1 MIHHWLSELLY
12 DYIKHVHVRKLAC
25 VNGWKNGT
33 FLHSAQWS
41 LNKRK
46 KITHPTTSLTICYCN
61 RPLTLPKLSWKQ
73 VCLNNAAKTSQD
85 SELLPLVV
93 QSESHEPSFVVF
105 CHGGTK
111 LHPLLSARFSRQ
123 KGGRSQNVL
132 KERHYKSK
140 NIAGKKLELE
150 GLQTYNDGVANYS
163 KAKQIYQKKN
173 SLLLQCT

>member
-1 MIHHWLSELLY
+1 MCIARWLEKWYIQLNYVSTKGKIIHP
-12 DYIKHVHVRKLAC
+12 
-25 VNGWKNGT
+25 
-33 FLHSAQWS
+33 SAF
-41 LNKRK
+41 
-46 KITHPTTSLTICYCN
+46 LTIRYCN
-61 RPLTLPKLSWKQ
+61 RPPTLAKLSWKQ

-123 KGGRSQNVL
+123 KGGRLQYVL

-150 GLQTYNDGVANYS
+150 GL
-163 KAKQIYQKKN
+163 
-173 SLLLQCT
+173 

>member
-1 MIHHWLSELLY
+1 MSQQKE
-12 DYIKHVHVRKLAC
+12 K
-25 VNGWKNGT
+25 
-33 FLHSAQWS
+33 S
-41 LNKRK
+41 
-46 KITHPTTSLTICYCN
+46 PTPLPLTIRYYN

-123 KGGRSQNVL
+123 KGGRSQYVL

-150 GLQTYNDGVANYS
+150 GLWNNVGRSKRTTNFKDGVANYS
-163 KAKQIYQKKN
+163 KDKQIGQIRH
-173 SLLLQCT
+173 LQCTKQNEMSHLAWNVVCKSIFNSLWRIFQQWHFCTL